1 MASDEGD
8 SGDGLRRERQGHGEG
23 GEDGRGRRSSMFKG
37 CGCRGEGCCCG
48 KLGGSGLGGGTG
60 RLSSSTVDIL
70 MPAAGEEIWSK
81 VKVAPK

>member
-1 MASDEGD
+1 
-8 SGDGLRRERQGHGEG
+8 
-23 GEDGRGRRSSMFKG
+23 MFKG

-70 MPAAGEEIWSK
+70 KPAAGGRNFEQVESSAK
-81 VKVAPK
+81 MTGSRMGLASRGQLP

>member
-1 MASDEGD
+1 
-8 SGDGLRRERQGHGEG
+8 
-23 GEDGRGRRSSMFKG
+23 MFKG

-60 RLSSSTVDIL
+60 RRSGSTVDIL

-81 VKVAPK
+81 SESSAKMTGSRMGLASRDQLP